1 MVVEDSPTMFKEN
14 SKDDLN
20 PEIFFSKKE
29 TAIILYK
36 IMTLWS

>member
-20 PEIFFSKKE
+20 PEIFFSQKY
-29 TAIILYK
+29 AVIILYK
-36 IMTLWS
+36 IMTF